1 MSENRDPLTDLEFK
15 INRLE
20 SLVNLNDQ
28 RIKGEIAGMLD
39 DVKELKEREK
49 EYVRIDNFSFYEK
62 AFWIVATST
71 VSMLIGAIFYVITN
85 RGGSSS

>member
-1 MSENRDPLTDLEFK
+1 MNESRDPLRDLEKKVRDLEGRADLTDYTIK
-15 INRLE
+15 ITFDGMKE
-20 SLVNLNDQ
+20 D
-28 RIKGEIAGMLD
+28 IA
-39 DVKELKEREK
+39 ELKVREK

-85 RGGSSS
+85 RGGGS